1 MQLTSGRR
9 LFVLLAHQE
18 PSVHPQG
25 QEPRLARAS
34 NSGTLLGPEGS
45 EMNLRTVYPYEPIGF
60 RWSGIE
66 LRRYRSY
73 FENFTVDASILLEI
87 TSY

>member
-1 MQLTSGRR
+1 
-9 LFVLLAHQE
+9 
-18 PSVHPQG
+18 
-25 QEPRLARAS
+25 
-34 NSGTLLGPEGS
+34 
-45 EMNLRTVYPYEPIGF
+45 MNLRTVYPYEPIGF